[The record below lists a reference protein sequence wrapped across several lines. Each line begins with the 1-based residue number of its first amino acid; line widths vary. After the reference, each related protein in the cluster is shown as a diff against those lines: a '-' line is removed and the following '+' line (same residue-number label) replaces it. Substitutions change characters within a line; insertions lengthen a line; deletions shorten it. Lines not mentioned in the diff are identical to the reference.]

1 MASLDFKINSIVNML
16 KHTYSTPEA
25 ELLEIR
31 FEENYLATSDNFSQ
45 EESTE
50 KFIEDDEVNL

>member
-1 MASLDFKINSIVNML
+1 ML

-31 FEENYLATSDNFSQ
+31 FEENYLATSDIFSQ